1 MQAKARIKRAQERI
15 ALGVKKLKLKPVA
28 PKPKPIKYC
37 RHYLKGRC
45 HEGDK
50 CKFSHDTIPET
61 KCSVR
66 LLFQEITYFLKFK

>member
-45 HEGDK
+45 HEVYTTALDYK
-50 CKFSHDTIPET
+50 
-61 KCSVR
+61 
-66 LLFQEITYFLKFK
+66 YFFGFKSFVC

>member
-1 MQAKARIKRAQERI
+1 MQAKARKKRAQERI

-45 HEGDK
+45 HEV
-50 CKFSHDTIPET
+50 CTIT
-61 KCSVR
+61 LDSTD
-66 LLFQEITYFLKFK
+66 FFGI